1 MKLVDDL
8 RAGRVPA
15 LARAITLVENGEARS
30 VELLDEIHPHVGRAY
45 RIGVTGPP
53 GAGKSTLTG
62 ALAQNFTNSGRAVG
76 IIAVDPSSP
85 FTGGALLG
93 DRIRMHEAAA
103 HDDVFIRSMAS
114 RGALGG
120 IAHTTQEVAD
130 VMDAA
135 GKDPI
140 IMETVGAGQAE
151 VDVARAADT
160 TLVVL
165 SPESGD
171 SIQAMKAGIMEIADI
186 YVLNKADREGAGRL
200 AIEIESMLDFRL
212 ARSTWRPPVLKTVAR
227 DGEGIN
233 ELADAIDAHR
243 AHLME
248 SGEFADHRRAR
259 MKRRIGA
266 IVTEAIE
273 ARLLS
278 QGERVE
284 AVVDE
289 VMRGAQSPR
298 QAAER
303 ILKEVSR

>member
-1 MKLVDDL
+1 MRLVDDL

-15 LARAITLVENGEARS
+15 LARAITLVENGAALADSILEA
-30 VELLDEIHPHVGRAY
+30 VHPHAGQAY

-53 GAGKSTLTG
+53 GAGKSTLVG
-62 ALAQNFTNSGRAVG
+62 ALAQVLSGAGKSVG

-103 HDDVFIRSMAS
+103 HSEVFIRSMAS

-135 GKDPI
+135 GKDPV

-171 SIQAMKAGIMEIADI
+171 SIQAMKAGIMEIADV
-186 YVLNKADREGAGRL
+186 YVLNKADRDGAGRL
-200 AIEIESMLDFRL
+200 AVEIESMLDFRL
-212 ARSTWRPPVLKTVAR
+212 MRTTWRPPVVKTVAR
-227 DGEGIN
+227 DGQGID
-233 ELADAIDAHR
+233 ELADAIAAHR
-243 AHLME
+243 NHLNE
-248 SGEFADHRRAR
+248 SGEFTDGRRIR
-259 MKRRIGA
+259 LKRRIGA
-266 IVTEAIE
+266 LVTQAIE
-273 ARLLS
+273 ARLLLDDRRI
-278 QGERVE
+278 EE
-284 AVVDE
+284 LVDE
-289 VMRGAQSPR
+289 VMKGAQSPR
-298 QAAER
+298 RAAER
-303 ILKEVSR
+303 ILEELAK

>member
-15 LARAITLVENGEARS
+15 LARAITLVENGAALS
-30 VELLDEIHPHVGRAY
+30 GAILDEIHPYAGPAY

-53 GAGKSTLTG
+53 GAGKSTLVG
-62 ALAQNFTNSGRAVG
+62 VLAQNFTERGRAVG

-135 GKDPI
+135 GKDPV

-171 SIQAMKAGIMEIADI
+171 SIQAMKAGIMEIADV

-200 AIEIESMLDFRL
+200 TIEIESMLDFR
-212 ARSTWRPPVLKTVAR
+212 RSRSNWRPPVLKTVAR
-227 DGEGIN
+227 DGKGID
-233 ELADAIDAHR
+233 ELAQAIDAHR
-243 AHLME
+243 THLLE
-248 SGEFADHRRAR
+248 SGEFDEHRRAR
-259 MKRRIGA
+259 MLRRIGA
-266 IVTEAIE
+266 LVTQAIE
-273 ARLLS
+273 ARILS

-284 AVVDE
+284 AMVDE

-298 QAAER
+298 QAAVR

>member
-8 RAGRVPA
+8 RAGLVPA
-15 LARAITLVENGEARS
+15 LARAITLVENGAQHADRILEE
-30 VELLDEIHPHVGRAY
+30 VHPYSGQAY

-53 GAGKSTLTG
+53 GAGKSTLVGT
-62 ALAQNFTNSGRAVG
+62 LAQNFTHHGKAVG

-103 HDDVFIRSMAS
+103 GSGVFIRSMAS

-135 GKDPI
+135 GKDPV

-171 SIQAMKAGIMEIADI
+171 SIQAMKAGIMEIADV

-200 AIEIESMLDFRL
+200 AVEIESMLDFRL
-212 ARSTWRPPVLKTVAR
+212 ARSTWRPPVVKTVAR
-227 DGEGIN
+227 DGKGIE
-233 ELADAIDAHR
+233 ELAEAIGAHR

-248 SGEFADHRRAR
+248 SGEFTDRRRAR
-259 MKRRIGA
+259 LKRRIGA
-266 IVTEAIE
+266 IVTQAIE
-273 ARLLS
+273 ARILS

-289 VMRGAQSPR
+289 VMKGAESPR
-298 QAAER
+298 RAAER
-303 ILKEVSR
+303 ILKEIAK